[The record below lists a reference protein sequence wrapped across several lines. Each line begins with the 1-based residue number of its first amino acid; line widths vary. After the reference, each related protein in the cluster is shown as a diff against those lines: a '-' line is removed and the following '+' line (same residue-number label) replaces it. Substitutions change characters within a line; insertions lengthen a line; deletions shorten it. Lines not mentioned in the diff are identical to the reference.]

1 MLSFINIK
9 FGNIN
14 NNKVKK
20 IYNKGDIILIRPPNI
35 KYPYKILSIKEKKM
49 NLDQRIKVLK
59 NNNKQKLFDI
69 NDICSISN
77 YNTQYKLLYNNN
89 KNNNNNAWLKKNN
102 SDIVLKKKI
111 IEMEK
116 QKQLINNNKEYDIN
130 NIINKIAQRNHDEN
144 VFLKKKSLSY
154 SNSKLMHKCIKDN
167 NNNNTNNSNNKDLKI
182 NTYSINKEENSK
194 FIDYT
199 STLLNN
205 EKNKKCYKLKYDQF
219 TSQITLGNNPNDKT
233 NITKQIKKRN
243 KQSKKSLKYYK
254 SNKEIKL
261 KRQKSPKTEGIK
273 FLEKI
278 MFKTKR
284 PCSTDNR
291 KKFQRINLDLKITKI
306 ADIKNKIEENKNFND
321 KDKENK
327 IKKYKKKFKI
337 QKEMKNNKINNNNNI
352 YFNYIKEVNNGNI
365 HNFAKINKFIR
376 LKSRKNS
383 DIFDY
388 IILPPKSEE
397 KELNKDFTEY
407 KSMYCK

>member
-77 YNTQYKLLYNNN
+77 YNTQYKLLYNN
-89 KNNNNNAWLKKNN
+89 KKNNNNAWLKKNN

-167 NNNNTNNSNNKDLKI
+167 NNTNISNNKDLKI

-291 KKFQRINLDLKITKI
+291 KKFQKINLDLKITKI

-327 IKKYKKKFKI
+327 IKKYIKKNSKFKKK
-337 QKEMKNNKINNNNNI
+337 
-352 YFNYIKEVNNGNI
+352 
-365 HNFAKINKFIR
+365 
-376 LKSRKNS
+376 
-383 DIFDY
+383 
-388 IILPPKSEE
+388 
-397 KELNKDFTEY
+397 
-407 KSMYCK
+407 

>member
-1 MLSFINIK
+1 
-9 FGNIN
+9 
-14 NNKVKK
+14 
-20 IYNKGDIILIRPPNI
+20 
-35 KYPYKILSIKEKKM
+35 
-49 NLDQRIKVLK
+49 
-59 NNNKQKLFDI
+59 
-69 NDICSISN
+69 
-77 YNTQYKLLYNNN
+77 
-89 KNNNNNAWLKKNN
+89 
-102 SDIVLKKKI
+102 
-111 IEMEK
+111 MEK

-144 VFLKKKSLSY
+144 IFLKKKSLSY
-154 SNSKLMHKCIKDN
+154 SNSKLMHKCIKD

-337 QKEMKNNKINNNNNI
+337 QKETKSNKINNNNNI

-397 KELNKDFTEY
+397 KEFNKDFTEY